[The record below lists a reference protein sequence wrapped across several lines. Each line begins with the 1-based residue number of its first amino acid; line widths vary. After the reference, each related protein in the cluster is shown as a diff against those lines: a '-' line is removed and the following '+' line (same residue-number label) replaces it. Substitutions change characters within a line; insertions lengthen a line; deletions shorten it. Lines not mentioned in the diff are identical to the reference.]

1 MDENYYSL
9 NVKEV
14 LTSLKSSKEGL
25 TGKEAKQRL
34 ERYGVNELEEAK
46 RISPLQ
52 IFLSQFKNVLIL
64 ILLVAVIISAC
75 IGDKIEALV
84 IFAIV
89 IFAVFLGFIQE
100 YRAEKT
106 MAALKRMAA
115 PVARVLRGGEEREIP
130 ARELVPGDI
139 VLLETGSLVPADMRL
154 VEEFNLRIDEAP
166 LTGESMPVEKGVQPL
181 KGEVSLGDRVN
192 MAYMGTHAVYGRGNG
207 VVVATGMATEFG
219 KIAGALQEVEERRTP
234 LQENLD
240 EMGKKL
246 AGVALVVVSFIV
258 LVGLMRGEETLEM
271 FIWGVALAV
280 AVVPEAL
287 PAVVTISLA
296 LGVKRMVKRNALVRR
311 LPAVE
316 TLGST
321 TFICTDKTGTLTQNK
336 MAVRE
341 VFVNDVSLEVTGKGY
356 EPKGEFRLAGRVIY
370 PREDKHLQELLRI
383 AALCNDSRLI
393 SEEDGWGIRGDPTE
407 GALLVVA
414 AKGGMD
420 LDEIKREY
428 PRVHELPFTSDR
440 KRMTTVHQGPSGLL
454 AFSKGA
460 PEEILKCSSL
470 IFRGNEE
477 ARLGE
482 GEIETILESAEGMA
496 RRGLRVLAAA
506 YKALPGK
513 LAEGD
518 MEGDMVFVGL
528 WGMMDPPRPEAKD
541 ALEKCRTAGIR
552 VVMVTGDHKVTAE
565 AIAMELGLLGEGR
578 VLTGLELDRIEDKEF
593 ENMVERVDVFARVS
607 PAHKLKIV
615 EGLHKRGHI
624 VAMTGDG
631 VNDAPA
637 LKMSDIGVAMGITG
651 TDVTKEAGAL
661 ILTDDNFASIVA
673 AVEEGRIVFGNI
685 KKYLMYLLSSNLG
698 EILLMITAV
707 LAGLP
712 LPLVAVQILYVN
724 LATDGLPALALSVDP
739 PEKDIMRRR
748 PRDPKK
754 SIFAG
759 SVWKLMAIGGVW
771 SAMVNL
777 GIFLWALDYGK
788 SLLEAQSMV
797 FVSLI
802 LIQFFKAYN
811 YRSDT
816 QSVFKIGLFTNR
828 WLNLAVLWESL
839 LLLLIIYLPALQGP
853 FNTYGLSPGDWMIV
867 FLAALTIFPVLEVS
881 KRIVARAR

>member
-1 MDENYYSL
+1 MVEDIAWHTVSPEDALERLGSRA
-9 NVKEV
+9 
-14 LTSLKSSKEGL
+14 SGL
-25 TGKEAKQRL
+25 TEAEAQRRL
-34 ERYGVNELEEAK
+34 VEYGPNELKEAK
-46 RISPLQ
+46 RISPFQ
-52 IFLSQFKNVLIL
+52 IFLSQFKNFLIL
-64 ILLVAVIISAC
+64 ILLVAVIISAF

-84 IFAIV
+84 IFVIV

-100 YRAEKT
+100 YRAEKA

-115 PVARVLRGGEEREIP
+115 PGARVLRNGEEREIP

-139 VLLETGSLVPADMRL
+139 VLLEAGSLVPADLRL
-154 VEEFNLRIDEAP
+154 VEEFNLKIDEAP
-166 LTGESMPVEKGVQPL
+166 LTGESMPVEKDARAL

-192 MAYMGTHAVYGRGNG
+192 MAYMGTHAVYGRGRG

-240 EMGKKL
+240 EMGKRL
-246 AGVALVVVSFIV
+246 AVVALGVVSLIV
-258 LVGLMRGEETLEM
+258 FLGLLRGEDILEM
-271 FIWGVALAV
+271 FIWGIALAV

-296 LGVKRMVKRNALVRR
+296 LGVKRMVKRHALVRR

-341 VFVNDVSLEVTGKGY
+341 VFVNGVSMEVTGKGY
-356 EPKGEFRLAGRVIY
+356 EPRGEFRLDGRAVD
-370 PREDKHLQELLRI
+370 PGEDKHLQELLRT
-383 AALCNDSRLI
+383 AALCNDSRLV
-393 SEEDGWGIRGDPTE
+393 EKEGGWEIMGDPTE
-407 GALLVVA
+407 GALLVA
-414 AKGGMD
+414 AVKGGID
-420 LDEIKREY
+420 LEGVKRSY
-428 PRVHELPFTSDR
+428 PRVHEIPFTSDR

-470 IFRGNEE
+470 IFSDNKETRLRESEME
-477 ARLGE
+477 A
-482 GEIETILESAEGMA
+482 ILESAEGMA

-506 YKALPGK
+506 YRPLSEE
-513 LAEGD
+513 LADGD
-518 MEGDMVFVGL
+518 IEKDMVFVGL
-528 WGMMDPPRPEAKD
+528 WGMMDPPRPEAK
-541 ALEKCRTAGIR
+541 AAIEKCRTAGIK

-565 AIAMELGLLGEGR
+565 AVATELGLLGEGR
-578 VLTGLELDRIEDKEF
+578 VLTGLELDRIEDREF
-593 ENMVERVDVFARVS
+593 ERMVEGVDIYARVS

-615 EGLHKRGHI
+615 EALHKRGHI

-637 LKMSDIGVAMGITG
+637 LKMADIGVAMGITG

-673 AVEEGRIVFGNI
+673 AIEEGRIIFGNI

-698 EILLMITAV
+698 EVLIMATAV

-712 LPLVAVQILYVN
+712 LPLTAVQILYVN

-739 PEKDIMRRR
+739 PEKGIMRRR

-759 SVWKLMAIGGVW
+759 NVWKLMVIGGVW

-788 SLLEAQSMV
+788 GLLEAQGMV

-816 QSVFKIGLFTNR
+816 LSVFKIGLFSNR
-828 WLNLAVLWESL
+828 WLNLAVVWESL
-839 LLLLIIYLPALQGP
+839 LLGLIIYLPFLQGA
-853 FNTYGLSPGDWMIV
+853 FGTYGLSPGDWMIV
-867 FLAALTIFPVLEVS
+867 LTAALTVFPVLEVS
-881 KRIVARAR
+881 KRIIK